1 MVRMSELKKHIDGL
15 RSKSVE
21 DLRTVLV
28 DSKEELF
35 NLKFQQATGNL
46 ENHRNI
52 RKAKK
57 EIARVHTLIR
67 EKELEQAREG
77 VKK

>member
-1 MVRMSELKKHIDGL
+1 MSVLKKHKDDL

-21 DLRTVLV
+21 DLRAVLV

-35 NLKFQQATGNL
+35 NLKFQHATGNL

-67 EKELEQAREG
+67 EKELEEAGKG

>member
-1 MVRMSELKKHIDGL
+1 MPGLKKHKEEL

-21 DLRTVLV
+21 DLRQVLV
-28 DSKEELF
+28 DAKEELF
-35 NLKFQQATGNL
+35 NLRFQRATGNL

-57 EIARVHTLIR
+57 EIARIHTVIR
-67 EKELEQAREG
+67 EKELEAAKG
-77 VKK
+77 DNK

>member
-1 MVRMSELKKHIDGL
+1 MAGLKKHKDGL
-15 RSKSVE
+15 RAKSVS

-28 DSKEELF
+28 DAKQELF
-35 NLKFQQATGNL
+35 NLKFQRATGNL

-57 EIARVHTLIR
+57 EIARIHTVIR
-67 EKELEQAREG
+67 EKELDEAG
-77 VKK
+77 KGDSK

>member
-1 MVRMSELKKHIDGL
+1 MAGLKKHKNEL
-15 RSKSVE
+15 RSKPVE
-21 DLRTVLV
+21 DLRTALV
-28 DSKEELF
+28 DAKEELF
-35 NLKFQQATGNL
+35 NLKFQRATGNL

-67 EKELEQAREG
+67 EKELVEAG
-77 VKK
+77 KGDKK

>member
-1 MVRMSELKKHIDGL
+1 MAGLSKH
-15 RSKSVE
+15 KE
-21 DLRTVLV
+21 DLRGKSLDELRKVLV
-28 DSKEELF
+28 DTQEELF
-35 NLKFQQATGNL
+35 NLKFQRATGNL

-67 EKELEQAREG
+67 EKELAQKG
-77 VKK
+77 SNS

>member
-1 MVRMSELKKHIDGL
+1 MSELKKHIDGL

-46 ENHRNI
+46 ENHRSI

-67 EKELEQAREG
+67 EKELQQANEG
-77 VKK
+77 VK